1 MNMHAGS
8 PLITVGWGARRCTRL
23 PNPSTPITLCTC
35 SDVPVFLQPSSR
47 EAIAHR
53 RADGADL
60 IVQALDHLRGG
71 VQTDGSSHG
80 APTLARQKED
90 LREWARSLGLLL
102 KYAKNLVR
110 FEDTLIPFDVIPWRP
125 DGGFPKFIADTL
137 AEGQTL
143 SAVRTVSTSKR
154 ML

>member
-8 PLITVGWGARRCTRL
+8 PLIMVGWGSRSCTRL
-23 PNPSTPITLCTC
+23 PNPSKPIALCEC

-47 EAIAHR
+47 ETTAHC
-53 RADGADL
+53 RANGADL
-60 IVQALDHLRGG
+60 IVQALDHLRGIL
-71 VQTDGSSHG
+71 SSG
-80 APTLARQKED
+80 GNSPRTSSIIREKED
-90 LREWARSLGLLL
+90 FREWARSLGFLL
-102 KYAKNLVR
+102 KHAKNLVR
-110 FEDTLIPFDVIPWRP
+110 FEDTLVLFDVIPCRP
-125 DGGFPKFIADTL
+125 DGGFLKFIADTL